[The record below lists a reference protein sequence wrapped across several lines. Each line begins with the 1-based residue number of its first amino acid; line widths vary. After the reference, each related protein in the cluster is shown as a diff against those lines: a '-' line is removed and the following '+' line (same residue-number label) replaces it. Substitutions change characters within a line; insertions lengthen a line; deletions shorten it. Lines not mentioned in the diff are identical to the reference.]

1 MAKLGSGGQV
11 TPLNYESGGRSS
23 NLFGSASYFS
33 DLTRGRRAVGRW
45 SASVAS
51 AQRADLRPARA
62 AAPKAVVLS
71 ASAFSPES
79 DTTVGIQIVDLPMVL
94 HWQRSRH
101 RPSART
107 VTATTPATCPPDRT
121 RQGTAVRQAS
131 VPRLCRSVAGRE
143 DIVAGVADRMRREMD
158 DSICLEV
165 LVHPRLTG

>member
-23 NLFGSASYFS
+23 NLFGSASHFS

-79 DTTVGIQIVDLPMVL
+79 DTTVGIQIVDLPMASIGSDRGTGRRREQL
-94 HWQRSRH
+94 
-101 RPSART
+101 RPLRRPHARRIAQGRELPFGKRPFRVYVDPLQDART
-107 VTATTPATCPPDRT
+107 
-121 RQGTAVRQAS
+121 S
-131 VPRLCRSVAGRE
+131 
-143 DIVAGVADRMRREMD
+143 
-158 DSICLEV
+158 
-165 LVHPRLTG
+165 